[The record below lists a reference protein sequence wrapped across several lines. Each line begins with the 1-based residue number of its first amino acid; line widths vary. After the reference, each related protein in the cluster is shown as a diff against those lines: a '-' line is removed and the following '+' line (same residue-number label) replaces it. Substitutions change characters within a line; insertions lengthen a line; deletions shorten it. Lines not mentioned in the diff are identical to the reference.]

1 MSTSRAIAPSAP
13 KRADPR
19 RREAVASAF
28 SDSETM
34 AGPLVAA
41 KVAACYDAG
50 LVSGP
55 TPKQIGR
62 YQILDRVAVG
72 GMAELFKAQLQGQHG
87 FEKLVAIKKIL
98 PHLAGDHS
106 FVEMFIDEARIT
118 AQLDHRNIVAVYELG
133 TDADTPYIAMQYV
146 DGLDVLALLRECAR
160 AQIRLPPDLAALIA
174 RDVLDA
180 LDYAPNALD
189 ARGRPLGIV
198 HRDIS
203 PGNVLLSW
211 RGDVKLTDFG
221 IARAAERR
229 HKTEAGTLK
238 GKYGYMSP
246 EQVSGAD
253 VDQRS
258 DLFAVGILLAEM
270 VMARRL
276 FTSTNDLD
284 ILLMVRDAR
293 LDRLHKYASEF
304 PVELRVLTVRALQRR
319 PEDRWQ
325 SAAQFRDALDEWIRR
340 TTRVTSRD
348 LAALVGRVI
357 NAPTADL
364 EPDAQLSA
372 NPSIPVP
379 EGSGLSGPS
388 TRIHMAQAEAEA
400 RAARA
405 EFIAGDAVPHGLEGD
420 FGSSGTISV
429 SDDDIMPEVP
439 AENASGPREVGDI
452 RETHVVRLVYRL
464 ARTKATGML
473 ALEGRA
479 GVLKEAYF
487 TDGQPQ
493 FVSSNVERERLGNF
507 LLAKEAV
514 SPQALQRALSVM
526 HHFGGRL
533 ADTLVGL
540 DLLDPLEAYRLLADQ
555 VAAKLMETFGWQKGR
570 YTWIP
575 RQPNPHRSRALH
587 LDAMRVIG
595 AGATQIAEPLID
607 EWLAANTSAFVVRE
621 PAQESDLE
629 QFGIGP
635 ALLRVYSM
643 LDGRTRL
650 GDLAGKA
657 RSTDARL
664 GLLRLTYLLVQT
676 ELARLS

>member
-1 MSTSRAIAPSAP
+1 MN
-13 KRADPR
+13 
-19 RREAVASAF
+19 
-28 SDSETM
+28 DS
-34 AGPLVAA
+34 
-41 KVAACYDAG
+41 
-50 LVSGP
+50 

-62 YQILDRVAVG
+62 YQILDRLAVG
-72 GMAELFKAQLQGQHG
+72 GMAELFKAQLIGQLG

-98 PHLAGDHS
+98 PHLAVDQN

-118 AQLDHRNIVAVYELG
+118 AQLDHRNIVAVFELG

-174 RDVLDA
+174 RDLLDA
-180 LDYAPNALD
+180 LDYAHNALD
-189 ARGRPLGIV
+189 VQGRALGIV

-246 EQVSGAD
+246 EQVSGGE
-253 VDQRS
+253 VDGRS
-258 DLFAVGILLAEM
+258 DLFSVGILLAEM

-293 LDRLHKYASEF
+293 LDRLHKYAAEF

-348 LAALVGRVI
+348 LAGLLGQVI

-364 EPDAQLSA
+364 PGGVVEEPAE
-372 NPSIPVP
+372 NV
-379 EGSGLSGPS
+379 SGLSGPM
-388 TRIHMAQAEAEA
+388 TRMSLANAEAEA
-400 RAARA
+400 KRARA
-405 EFIAGDAVPHGLEGD
+405 EFIAGEAVPEGIGG
-420 FGSSGTISV
+420 FEGSSGTLQV
-429 SDDDIMPEVP
+429 TEDDVMPEATEP
-439 AENASGPREVGDI
+439 GSGPREVGDLKEHPVL
-452 RETHVVRLVYRL
+452 RVVFRL
-464 ARTKATGML
+464 AKSKGSGML
-473 ALEGRA
+473 TLEGRA

-487 TDGQPQ
+487 LDGQPQ
-493 FVSSNVERERLGNF
+493 FVNSNVESERLGQF
-507 LLAKEAV
+507 LLDQKALTPA
-514 SPQALQRALSVM
+514 ALQRALSVM

-540 DLLDPLEAYRLLADQ
+540 DLLDPLEAYRLLAKQ
-555 VAAKLMETFGWQKGR
+555 VAAKLMEAFSWQKGR
-570 YTWIP
+570 YTWTP
-575 RQPNPHRSRALH
+575 GAANPYKSRSLH
-587 LDAMRVIG
+587 LDAFRVIG
-595 AGATQIAEPLID
+595 AGAAQLTETVVD
-607 EWLAANTSAFVVRE
+607 DWLATNARNFITRE
-621 PAQESDLE
+621 PAQDGELA
-629 QFGIGP
+629 QFGLGE
-635 ALLRVYSM
+635 ALLRVYSL

-650 GDLAGKA
+650 GDLAA
-657 RSTDARL
+657 RVRSPEARVN
-664 GLLRLTYLLVQT
+664 LLRLTYLMVQT
-676 ELARLS
+676 DLARLS

>member
-1 MSTSRAIAPSAP
+1 MYSERVVIAAM
-13 KRADPR
+13 PR
-19 RREAVASAF
+19 
-28 SDSETM
+28 T
-34 AGPLVAA
+34 
-41 KVAACYDAG
+41 
-50 LVSGP
+50 
-55 TPKQIGR
+55 IGR
-62 YQILDRVAVG
+62 YQIVDRLAVG
-72 GMAELFKAQLQGQHG
+72 GMAELFKATLNADHG

-98 PHLAGDHS
+98 PHLATDKS

-118 AQLDHRNIVAVYELG
+118 AQLDHRHIVQVFELG

-160 AQIRLPPDLAALIA
+160 AQIRLPPDLAAVIA

-180 LDYAPNALD
+180 LDYAHNALD
-189 ARGRPLGIV
+189 SSGRPLGII

-246 EQVSGAD
+246 EQVSGSEIDA
-253 VDQRS
+253 RS
-258 DLFAVGILLAEM
+258 DLFSVGILLAEM

-340 TTRVTSRD
+340 TTRVSSRN
-348 LAALVGRVI
+348 LAALLGQVI

-364 EPDAQLSA
+364 EGVVAIESTDDAGA
-372 NPSIPVP
+372 
-379 EGSGLSGPS
+379 LSGPM
-388 TRIHMAQAEAEA
+388 TRMSQAQAEVEAARA
-400 RAARA
+400 RAA
-405 EFIAGDAVPHGLEGD
+405 FISGEAIPIGVAGDGA
-420 FGSSGTISV
+420 SSGVIQV
-429 SDDDIMPEVP
+429 GDDDVAPEDVDIP
-439 AENASGPREVGDI
+439 SGPREIGEI
-452 RETHVVRLVYRL
+452 AQQPILRVVYQL
-464 ARTKATGML
+464 AKSKGTGML

-479 GVLKEAYF
+479 GVFKEAYF
-487 TDGQPQ
+487 VDGQPQ
-493 FVSSNVERERLGNF
+493 FVSSNVESERLGNY
-507 LLAKEAV
+507 LVQQGALT
-514 SPQALQRALSVM
+514 PQALARAISVV

-540 DLLDPLEAYRLLADQ
+540 DILDPLEAYRLLAKQ
-555 VAAKLMETFGWQKGR
+555 VAAKLMDAFSWQKGR
-570 YTWIP
+570 YTWT
-575 RQPNPHRSRALH
+575 QGHPNPWKARALH
-587 LDAMRVIG
+587 LDAFRVIG
-595 AGATQIAEPLID
+595 AGAAQLGEPLIED
-607 EWLAANTSAFVVRE
+607 WLSIHLKAFIVRE
-621 PAQESDLE
+621 PIQDGELA
-629 QFGIGP
+629 QFGLGD
-635 ALLRVYSM
+635 ALLKVYAL

-650 GDLAGKA
+650 GELAGKVRLPEA
-657 RSTDARL
+657 RTN
-664 GLLRLTYLLVQT
+664 LLRLTYLLVQT
-676 ELARLS
+676 DLARLS

>member
-1 MSTSRAIAPSAP
+1 MYSARVVIAPMP
-13 KRADPR
+13 K
-19 RREAVASAF
+19 AV
-28 SDSETM
+28 
-34 AGPLVAA
+34 
-41 KVAACYDAG
+41 
-50 LVSGP
+50 
-55 TPKQIGR
+55 GR
-62 YQILDRVAVG
+62 YQILDRLAVG
-72 GMAELFKAQLQGQHG
+72 GMAELFKATLTGDHG

-98 PHLAGDHS
+98 PHLATDRS

-118 AQLDHRNIVAVYELG
+118 AQLDHRHIVQVFELG

-160 AQIRLPPDLAALIA
+160 AQIRLPADLAALIA

-180 LDYAPNALD
+180 LDYAHNALD
-189 ARGRPLGIV
+189 SSGRELGII

-246 EQVSGAD
+246 EQVSGGEID
-253 VDQRS
+253 TRS
-258 DLFAVGILLAEM
+258 DLFSVGILLAEM

-304 PVELRVLTVRALQRR
+304 PIELRVLTTRALQRR

-340 TTRVTSRD
+340 TTRVSARN
-348 LAALVGRVI
+348 LAALLGRVI
-357 NAPTADL
+357 NAPTAEL
-364 EPDAQLSA
+364 EGVVA
-372 NPSIPVP
+372 PVADDP
-379 EGSGLSGPS
+379 GVLSGPM
-388 TRIHMAQAEAEA
+388 TRMSQAMADAEAARA
-400 RAARA
+400 RAA
-405 EFIAGDAVPHGLEGD
+405 FISGEAIPTGVSGDPA
-420 FGSSGTISV
+420 SSGIMQV
-429 SDDDIMPEVP
+429 GEDGEEDLAAQDVDIP
-439 AENASGPREVGDI
+439 SGPREVGEI
-452 RETHVVRLVYRL
+452 AQHPILRVVYLL
-464 ARTKATGML
+464 AKAKGTGML

-487 TDGQPQ
+487 VDGQPQ
-493 FVSSNVERERLGNF
+493 FVSSNVEGERLGNY
-507 LLAKEAV
+507 LIQQGALT
-514 SPQALQRALSVM
+514 PQALQRALSVM

-540 DLLDPLEAYRLLADQ
+540 DILDPLEAYRLLAKQ
-555 VAAKLMETFGWQKGR
+555 VAAKLMDAFSWPKGR
-570 YTWIP
+570 YTWTP
-575 RQPNPHRSRALH
+575 GQPNPWRARSLH
-587 LDAMRVIG
+587 LDAFRVIG
-595 AGATQIAEPLID
+595 AGAAQLAEPLIED
-607 EWLAANTSAFVVRE
+607 WLSVNAKAFIVRE
-621 PAQESDLE
+621 PIQDGELA
-629 QFGIGP
+629 QFGLGE
-635 ALLRVYSM
+635 ALLKVYSL

-650 GDLAGKA
+650 GELAGKVRSPEA
-657 RSTDARL
+657 RMN
-664 GLLRLTYLLVQT
+664 LLRLTYLLVQT
-676 ELARLS
+676 DLARLS

>member
-1 MSTSRAIAPSAP
+1 MWHTRQVVIATVP
-13 KRADPR
+13 K
-19 RREAVASAF
+19 AV
-28 SDSETM
+28 
-34 AGPLVAA
+34 
-41 KVAACYDAG
+41 
-50 LVSGP
+50 
-55 TPKQIGR
+55 GR
-62 YQILDRVAVG
+62 YQIIDRLAVG
-72 GMAELFKAQLQGQHG
+72 GMAELFKATLTGDHG

-98 PHLAGDHS
+98 PHLATDKS

-118 AQLDHRNIVAVYELG
+118 AQLDHRHIVQVFELG

-160 AQIRLPPDLAALIA
+160 AQIRLPADFAALIA

-180 LDYAPNALD
+180 LDYAHNALD
-189 ARGRPLGIV
+189 SSGRPLGII

-246 EQVSGAD
+246 EQVSGAEID
-253 VDQRS
+253 ARS
-258 DLFAVGILLAEM
+258 DLFSIGILLAEM

-304 PVELRVLTVRALQRR
+304 PAELRALTVRALQRR

-325 SAAQFRDALDEWIRR
+325 SAAQFRDALDEWLRR
-340 TTRVTSRD
+340 TTRVSARQ
-348 LAALVGRVI
+348 LAALLGTVI

-364 EPDAQLSA
+364 EGVVEIESPEVSA
-372 NPSIPVP
+372 
-379 EGSGLSGPS
+379 LSGPQ
-388 TRIHMAQAEAEA
+388 TRMSQVVADAEAARGRAQFISGEVATLPPEA
-400 RAARA
+400 RR
-405 EFIAGDAVPHGLEGD
+405 GG
-420 FGSSGTISV
+420 
-429 SDDDIMPEVP
+429 DDDVA
-439 AENASGPREVGDI
+439 AEDVDIPSGPRDVGDI
-452 RETHVVRLVYRL
+452 AQDPVLRVVYRL
-464 ARTKATGML
+464 ARAKSAGML

-487 TDGQPQ
+487 VDGQPQ
-493 FVSSNVERERLGNF
+493 FVSSNVEQERLGNY
-507 LLAKEAV
+507 LIQQGALT
-514 SPQALQRALSVM
+514 PQALARATSVV

-540 DLLDPLEAYRLLADQ
+540 DILDPLEAYRLLAKQ
-555 VAAKLMETFGWQKGR
+555 VAAKLMETFSWQKGR
-570 YTWIP
+570 YTWTP
-575 RQPNPHRSRALH
+575 RHPNPWKARSLH
-587 LDAMRVIG
+587 LDAFRVIG
-595 AGATQIAEPLID
+595 AGAAGLGEPLIE
-607 EWLAANTSAFVVRE
+607 EWLATHLKAFVVRE
-621 PAQESDLE
+621 PIQDGELA
-629 QFGIGP
+629 QFGIGD
-635 ALLRVYSM
+635 ALLKVYSL

-650 GDLAGKA
+650 GELAGKVRSPEA
-657 RSTDARL
+657 RMN
-664 GLLRLTYLLVQT
+664 LLRLTYLLVQT
-676 ELARLS
+676 DLARLS

>member
-1 MSTSRAIAPSAP
+1 MRRIAITRHRDERA
-13 KRADPR
+13 
-19 RREAVASAF
+19 
-28 SDSETM
+28 
-34 AGPLVAA
+34 
-41 KVAACYDAG
+41 AG
-50 LVSGP
+50 LAAILAAAVLYYGALVTGP

-72 GMAELFKAQLQGQHG
+72 GMAELFKAQLLGHHG

-98 PHLAGDHS
+98 PHLAGDKT

-174 RDVLDA
+174 RDVLEA
-180 LDYAPNALD
+180 LDYAHNALD
-189 ARGRPLGIV
+189 VNGRQLSIV

-211 RGDVKLTDFG
+211 RGDIKLTDFG

-253 VDQRS
+253 IDARS
-258 DLFAVGILLAEM
+258 DLFSVGILLAEM

-293 LDRLHKYASEF
+293 LDRLHKYAQEF
-304 PVELRVLTVRALQRR
+304 PGELRVLTVRALQRR

-325 SAAQFRDALDEWIRR
+325 SAAQFRDAIDEWLRR
-340 TTRVTSRD
+340 TTRVGTRE
-348 LAALVGRVI
+348 LATLIGRVI

-364 EPDAQLSA
+364 HGSGGVVEQPHDQD
-372 NPSIPVP
+372 
-379 EGSGLSGPS
+379 SGLSGPM
-388 TRIHMAQAEAEA
+388 TRMHLAQAEQDAK
-400 RAARA
+400 RARA
-405 EFIAGDAVPHGLEGD
+405 EFIAADGIPDNPANAE
-420 FGSSGTISV
+420 GSSGTISV
-429 SDDDIMPEVP
+429 SEDDVMPENVEAT
-439 AENASGPREVGDI
+439 AEPREVGEL
-452 RETHVVRLVYRL
+452 REHPLMRVVYRL
-464 ARTKATGML
+464 SKTKGTGML
-473 ALEGRA
+473 TLEGRA

-487 TDGQPQ
+487 SDGQPQ
-493 FVSSNVERERLGNF
+493 FVSSNVEKERLGNF
-507 LLAKEAV
+507 LLEQNALTPA
-514 SPQALQRALSVM
+514 ALQRALAVM

-540 DLLDPLEAYRLLADQ
+540 DLLDPLEAYRLLAKQ
-555 VAAKLMETFGWQKGR
+555 VAAKLMEAFSWQKGR
-570 YTWIP
+570 YTWAP
-575 RQPNPHRSRALH
+575 RAVNPYKSRSLH
-587 LDAMRVIG
+587 LDAFRVIG
-595 AGATQIAEPLID
+595 AGAAQLVEPLLE
-607 EWLAANTSAFVVRE
+607 EWQQTNARAFVARE
-621 PAQESDLE
+621 PDQNSELAH
-629 QFGIGP
+629 FGLGE
-635 ALLRVYSM
+635 ALLRVYSL

-650 GDLAGKA
+650 GDLANRV
-657 RSTDARL
+657 RSPEARL
-664 GLLRLTYLLVQT
+664 NLLRLTYLLVHT
-676 ELARLS
+676 DLARLS

>member
-1 MSTSRAIAPSAP
+1 M
-13 KRADPR
+13 
-19 RREAVASAF
+19 
-28 SDSETM
+28 
-34 AGPLVAA
+34 
-41 KVAACYDAG
+41 
-50 LVSGP
+50 SGP

-72 GMAELFKAQLQGQHG
+72 GMAELFKAQLVGQLG

-98 PHLAGDHS
+98 PHLAGDKS

-118 AQLDHRNIVAVYELG
+118 AQLDHRNIVGVYELG

-160 AQIRLPPDLAALIA
+160 AQIRLPPDLCALIA
-174 RDVLDA
+174 RDVLEA
-180 LDYAPNALD
+180 LDYAHNALD
-189 ARGRPLGIV
+189 VSGRPLRIV

-246 EQVSGAD
+246 EQVSGAEI
-253 VDQRS
+253 DQRS
-258 DLFAVGILLAEM
+258 DIFSVGILLAEM

-284 ILLMVRDAR
+284 ILLLVRDAR

-325 SAAQFRDALDEWIRR
+325 SAAQFRDAIDEWIRR
-340 TTRVTSRD
+340 TTRVTGRD
-348 LAALVGRVI
+348 LAQLIGRVI

-364 EPDAQLSA
+364 HGAPPEVEAPESA
-372 NPSIPVP
+372 
-379 EGSGLSGPS
+379 GSGMSGPL
-388 TRIHMAQAEAEA
+388 TRAHLAQAEADA
-400 RAARA
+400 QKARA
-405 EFIAGDAVPHGLEGD
+405 EFIAGEGIPEGIEGNE
-420 FGSSGTISV
+420 GSSGTLTV
-429 SDDDIMPEVP
+429 TEDDIIPNAPEQS
-439 AENASGPREVGDI
+439 SGPREVGDLKEEPLI
-452 RETHVVRLVYRL
+452 RVVYRL
-464 ARTKATGML
+464 AKTKGTGML
-473 ALEGRA
+473 TLEGRA

-487 TDGQPQ
+487 AEGQPQ
-493 FVSSNVERERLGNF
+493 FVSSNVESERLGMF
-507 LLAKEAV
+507 LLEQKALTPA
-514 SPQALQRALSVM
+514 ALQRAVSVM

-540 DLLDPLEAYRLLADQ
+540 DLLDPLEAYRLLAKQ
-555 VAAKLMETFGWQKGR
+555 VAAKLMEAFSWQKGK
-570 YTWIP
+570 YTWTP
-575 RQPNPHRSRALH
+575 RAANPYKTRSLH

-595 AGATQIAEPLID
+595 AGAANLS
-607 EWLAANTSAFVVRE
+607 AALVDDWEQTNTSKFIARE
-621 PAQESDLE
+621 HDQNGELAH
-629 QFGIGP
+629 FGLGE
-635 ALLRVYSM
+635 ALLRVYSL

-650 GDLAGKA
+650 GELAGRV
-657 RSTDARL
+657 RSPEARL
-664 GLLRLTYLLVQT
+664 NLLRLAYLLVQT
-676 ELARLS
+676 DFAKLS

>member
-1 MSTSRAIAPSAP
+1 MS
-13 KRADPR
+13 
-19 RREAVASAF
+19 
-28 SDSETM
+28 
-34 AGPLVAA
+34 
-41 KVAACYDAG
+41 
-50 LVSGP
+50 SGN

-62 YQILDRVAVG
+62 YTILDRLAVG
-72 GMAELFKAQLQGQHG
+72 GMAELFKAQLIGNLG

-98 PHLAGDHS
+98 PHLANDRS

-118 AQLDHRNIVAVYELG
+118 AQLDHRHIVQVFELG
-133 TDADTPYIAMQYV
+133 TDSDTPYIAMQYV

-160 AQIRLPPDLAALIA
+160 AQIRLPPDLAAIIA

-180 LDYAPNALD
+180 LDYAHTATD
-189 ARGRPLGIV
+189 VHGRALGIV

-246 EQVSGAD
+246 EQVSSGE
-253 VDQRS
+253 VDARA
-258 DLFAVGILLAEM
+258 DLFSVGILLAEM

-325 SAAQFRDALDEWIRR
+325 TAAQFRDAIDEWIRR
-340 TTRVTSRD
+340 TTRVSSRE
-348 LAALVGRVI
+348 LATLLGRVI

-364 EPDAQLSA
+364 HEDGQVAETES
-372 NPSIPVP
+372 
-379 EGSGLSGPS
+379 EDSGLSGPM
-388 TRIHMAQAEAEA
+388 TRMSIAKAEAEA
-400 RAARA
+400 KAARA
-405 EFIAGDAVPHGLEGD
+405 EFIAGDAIPDGALGFE
-420 FGSSGTISV
+420 GSSGTISDSEADV
-429 SDDDIMPEVP
+429 MPEP
-439 AENASGPREVGDI
+439 IDQSSGPREVGDLKEHSVL
-452 RETHVVRLVYRL
+452 RVLYRL
-464 ARTKATGML
+464 AKTKATGML
-473 ALEGRA
+473 SLEGRA
-479 GVLKEAYF
+479 GTLKEAYI

-493 FVSSNVERERLGNF
+493 FINSNVESERLGNF
-507 LLAKEAV
+507 LLQQEAI
-514 SPQALQRALSVM
+514 SPQALNRAVSVM

-540 DLLDPLEAYRLLADQ
+540 DLLDPLEAYRLLAKQ
-555 VAAKLMETFGWQKGR
+555 VAAKLMEAFSWQKGR
-570 YTWIP
+570 YTWTP
-575 RQPNPHRSRALH
+575 RAPNPYKSRALH
-587 LDAMRVIG
+587 LDAYRVIG
-595 AGATQIAEPLID
+595 AGAAIIGEPLVD
-607 EWLAANTSAFVVRE
+607 DWLATNANKFISRE
-621 PAQESDLE
+621 PVQDGELG
-629 QFGIGP
+629 QFGLGE
-635 ALLRVYSM
+635 ALLRVYSL

-650 GDLAGKA
+650 GDLAA
-657 RSTDARL
+657 RVRSPEARL
-664 GLLRLTYLLVQT
+664 NLLRLTYLLVET
-676 ELARLS
+676 ELARLT